1 MNNKERTELAG
12 WVITRAKNAGADEV
26 AVDIGGSRDIE
37 IEYRENMLEKLKESK
52 SNYLSLDIYSKH
64 KYSSHSTNDLKKES
78 LGKFIDEAVAMT
90 KYLTEDEY
98 RALPD
103 PKYYTDRKNIDLQL
117 RDGKYESL
125 QSEARVKMAEE
136 IAKVAMAQSDKVI
149 SCTSSVGDSLSEG
162 VKVHSNG
169 FQGGEEKTS
178 YYVGAEVTVRD
189 GESGRPQDYYYRT
202 VRFLEDI
209 DNLDFIAKEA
219 TRRAMEKIGQAK
231 MPSGVYDMLIE
242 NRAASRL
249 LYYLQGAMTGSA
261 LQQKQTFLDGM
272 LDKKIASEKLTIID
286 DPFIIGGLGSKLY
299 DGEGMSARK
308 RVIIDKG
315 ILKSFLINNYY
326 ARKMGVEPTGGSTS
340 NIVFEYGSRSLD
352 EMVAAM
358 KKGILVTGFIGGNSN
373 STTGDFSV
381 GIVGLYVEDGRIVKP
396 VNEMNVAG
404 NQKELWN
411 QLVEVGNDPYIYSS
425 MRRPSLYFKDVQF
438 SGI

>member
-12 WVITRAKNAGADEV
+12 WVITRAKQADADEV

-37 IEYRENMLEKLKESK
+37 IEYREKKLEKLKESK
-52 SNYLSLDIYSKH
+52 SNYLSLDIYARN
-64 KYSSHSTNDLKKES
+64 KYSAHFTNDLKKES
-78 LGKFIDEAVAMT
+78 LGKFIEEAVAMT
-90 KYLTEDEY
+90 KYLTEDQY

-103 PKYYTDRKNIDLQL
+103 PKYYKGQKDIELQL
-117 RDGKYESL
+117 RDDKYESL
-125 QSEARVKMAEE
+125 KSENRVKMAEE
-136 IAKVAMAQSDKVI
+136 IEQVVMAQSDQVI
-149 SCTSSVGDSLSEG
+149 SCTAAVGDTLSEG

-169 FQGGEEKTS
+169 FEGAVEKTS
-178 YYVGAEVTVRD
+178 YYAGAEVTVRD
-189 GESGRPQDYYYRT
+189 GESGRPQDYCYRS
-202 VRFLEDI
+202 VRFLKDI
-209 DNLDFIAKEA
+209 NDLEFIGKEA
-219 TRRAMEKIGQAK
+219 VRRALAKVGQTK

-261 LQQKQTFLDGM
+261 LQQKRTFLDGM

-286 DPFIIGGLGSKLY
+286 DPFIVGGLGSKLY
-299 DGEGMSARK
+299 DGEGMAAKK

-315 ILKSFLINNYY
+315 VLKYFLINNYY
-326 ARKMGVEPTGGSTS
+326 ARKLGVEPTTGSTS
-340 NIVFEYGSRSLD
+340 NVVFDYGTRSLE
-352 EMVAAM
+352 EMAKDM
-358 KKGILVTGFIGGNSN
+358 KKGILVTDFIGGNSN

-381 GIVGLYVEDGRIVKP
+381 GIVGLYVEDGKIVKP

-425 MRRPSLYFKDVQF
+425 TRRPSLYFKDIPF